1 MVRCSEDRNKTR
13 YDAECINARQAVQ
26 QIEAKEEA
34 LRRVEFDARSD
45 RKRQALRSAQE
56 AAAEARRRA
65 VDSERLRKEA
75 EYLAQFGVALPRDVE
90 PSEDEPKAG
99 NTPTVLIPTR
109 IDPQD
114 DPTGY
119 ADEMAPATDGGNA
132 PEVIAEPEEE
142 EATLDLKS
150 IRDELQRRNEDTGS

>member
-34 LRRVEFDARSD
+34 LRRVEFDASSD
-45 RKRQALRSAQE
+45 RKRQALRSAQT

-65 VDSERLRKEA
+65 ADSERLRKEA

-90 PSEDEPKAG
+90 SSEDEPKAG

-109 IDPQD
+109 VDSQD

-119 ADEMAPATDGGNA
+119 AEVAPAIDGGNA

-150 IRDELQRRNEDTGS
+150 IRDELQRRNEDNGS